1 MRLLLVG
8 APGVGKGTQAKRL
21 SQDLGIPHVS
31 TGDMFRDAIR
41 RQTPLGKK
49 AKIFIDVGSLVP
61 DELTIGLIEERFREP
76 DVLER
81 GYILDGFPRTVPQAR
96 ALDGML
102 KRLGKPL
109 DAVVV
114 LDIEESLVVERISG
128 RRTCTGCGTPYHVKY
143 RRPLAEG
150 TCDICGKKLAQR
162 EDDTE
167 MKVLL
172 RLDKYRTETRAVIPF
187 YEAEGLV
194 RRVDGGKPPDEVYA
208 AVRKALGLD

>member
-21 SQDLGIPHVS
+21 SQDLGVPHVS

-49 AKIFIDVGSLVP
+49 AKIFIDIGSLVP
-61 DELTIGLIEERFREP
+61 DELTIGLIEERFEES
-76 DVLER
+76 DVR
-81 GYILDGFPRTVPQAR
+81 TKGYILDGFPRTLPQAR
-96 ALDGML
+96 ALDGL
-102 KRLGKPL
+102 LGKLGKPL

-114 LDIEESLVVERISG
+114 LQVDEAAVVERISG

-143 RRPLAEG
+143 RKPQKDG
-150 TCDICGKKLAQR
+150 ICDICEKKLVQR

-172 RLDKYRTETRAVIPF
+172 RLDKYRSETQAVIPF
-187 YEAEGLV
+187 YEAKGLV
-194 RRVDGGKPPDEVYA
+194 KKVDAGRPPDDVYA
-208 AVRKALGLD
+208 AIRAALGKR